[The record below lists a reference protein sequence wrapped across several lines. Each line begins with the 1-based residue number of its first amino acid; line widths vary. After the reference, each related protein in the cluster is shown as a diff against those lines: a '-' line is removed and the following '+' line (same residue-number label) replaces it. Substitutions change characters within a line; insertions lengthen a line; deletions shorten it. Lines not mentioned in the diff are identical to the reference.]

1 MEQSGNTP
9 LWTEGQPSRFP
20 SKELA
25 LLWRIPFPTETEP
38 HRLESA
44 LRERIKELNCLY
56 GISQLAERNL
66 YSLENL
72 LAEIVNFLPY
82 SWQYPEITCARI
94 IYKGSTYTSD
104 RFEVTNWRQS
114 SRIYTYHEAVGE
126 VAVFYLEECPPA
138 DEGPFLA
145 EERALLDA
153 VAEQIGTIATRISAD
168 LELQETN
175 RQLTLEREAL
185 QESNTALKI
194 VLARIEHEKQEVY
207 RDINMNVEKILLPIV
222 QALALQLSPSQKK
235 YLDILQTNL
244 EEITSP
250 FINQLSR
257 SYRSLTPMEI
267 GICNMIRNGMQTKEI
282 AEARGISPSTVN
294 RHREK
299 IRRKLNI
306 TNQDVNLAAFLQSSM
321 WEQQEA
327 NAEAANTGASM
338 GQDNPARRR

>member
-1 MEQSGNTP
+1 MGNKNDTSSITDGP
-9 LWTEGQPSRFP
+9 LLPFP

-25 LLWRIPFPTETEP
+25 LLWRIPFPTEIEP
-38 HRLESA
+38 DKIESA

-56 GISQLAERNL
+56 GVSQLADRNL

-72 LAEIVNFLPY
+72 LKEIVNFLPH

-94 IYKGSTYTSD
+94 IHKGKTYTSD

-114 SRIYTYHEAVGE
+114 SRIYMYHEAVGE
-126 VAVFYLEECPPA
+126 VGIFYLEECPPA
-138 DEGPFLA
+138 EEGPFLE

-175 RQLTLEREAL
+175 EQLTLERKVI
-185 QESNTALKI
+185 QESNTALRI
-194 VLARIEHEKQEVY
+194 VMARIEQEKQEIY
-207 RDINMNVEKILLPIV
+207 RDINMNVEKVLIPIL
-222 QALALQLSPSQKK
+222 QALTLQLPPSQKK
-235 YLDILQTNL
+235 YGEILQTNL

-257 SYRSLTPMEI
+257 SYQALTPTEI
-267 GICNMIRNGMQTKEI
+267 AVCNMIRNGMQTKEI
-282 AEARGISPSTVN
+282 AEARGVSAATIN

-306 TNQDVNLAAFLQSSM
+306 TNQDVNLTTLLQSNM
-321 WEQQEA
+321 WE
-327 NAEAANTGASM
+327 
-338 GQDNPARRR
+338 